1 MRFGTAGR
9 RDSANGAPPRRS
21 ARSGRLRRSVAF
33 KVTAWV
39 SGVLA
44 TVLVAAAIVG
54 YVQYREIWDGIHHDV
69 VTGLGHRPPKYTNAL
84 NILVFGSDS
93 RAGLTHRERVRLHV
107 GSDGC
112 GCSDTIMVVHI
123 SPGRHRVT
131 VLNIPRDTM
140 VPMYG
145 CPASPGKSGEQD
157 NPAVMTQINQTL
169 SQGGPSCLW
178 KTVEHA
184 TGIHLDHFIQLRFVG
199 VVKVINDLGGVNVC
213 VPHAIDDPNS
223 GLKISQ
229 GQHHIDGLT
238 FLEFWRARET
248 VADGSDLKRIQRDDL
263 LLAQVL
269 RGIIHSGLLSSPTK
283 LLPVVGDA
291 AHAVY
296 AADAGLTQS
305 ELLKISSSFRGLN
318 SHDVQFIE
326 AVTQPYP
333 PAPAQVEF
341 VQSADQQLFSA
352 IAHDTKLPRKAT
364 ARRGGSRG
372 VLDTVRPG
380 SVKVQVMNG
389 TTVAHLASDTA
400 ASLTARGFDVVGT
413 PGDAARSDYT
423 NSVIEYRSAT
433 DLPAAR
439 TLAAQLRNVTLQQV
453 STIAPGTVELIL
465 GSSFT
470 ALKGRPSPP
479 SAGNP
484 AASDGLQGSQA
495 GSPAGAASPSPSPS
509 LGSLARSFGGITGT
523 ATCRSDSG
531 AFNP

>member
-1 MRFGTAGR
+1 
-9 RDSANGAPPRRS
+9 
-21 ARSGRLRRSVAF
+21 VAF
-33 KVTAWV
+33 LVTAWV

-44 TVLVAAAIVG
+44 TALVAAAIVG

-84 NILVFGSDS
+84 NVLVFGSDS

-140 VPMYG
+140 VPLYG
-145 CPASPGKSGEQD
+145 CPASPGKPGEQD
-157 NPAVMTQINQTL
+157 NPAAMTQINQTL
-169 SQGGPSCLW
+169 AQGGPSCLW
-178 KTVEHA
+178 KTIEHA
-184 TGIHLDHFIQLRFVG
+184 TGIHLDHFIQLEFAG

-213 VPHAIDDPNS
+213 VPRRIDDPNS
-223 GLKISQ
+223 GLNISQ

-283 LLPVVGDA
+283 LLPIVGDA

-296 AADAGLTQS
+296 ATDAGLTQS
-305 ELLKISSSFRGLN
+305 ELLRISSSFRSLD

-341 VQSADQQLFSA
+341 TQPTDQHLFSA
-352 IAHDTKLPRKAT
+352 IAHDAKLPRKAT

-380 SVKVQVMNG
+380 AVKVQVMNG
-389 TTVAHLASDTA
+389 TTVAQLASTTS

-413 PGDAARSDYT
+413 PGDAARSDYAS
-423 NSVIEYRSAT
+423 SVIEYPSAA

-439 TLAAQLRNVTLQQV
+439 TLAAQLRDVTLQRDPAI
-453 STIAPGTVELIL
+453 TRGTVELIL
-465 GSSFT
+465 GSSFS
-470 ALKGRPSPP
+470 ALKDRPSPP

-484 AASDGLQGSQA
+484 ATSDGSQA
-495 GSPAGAASPSPSPS
+495 GSAQGTSPSSGASPSPSPS

-523 ATCRSDSG
+523 ATCRTDAG
-531 AFNP
+531 AFSP